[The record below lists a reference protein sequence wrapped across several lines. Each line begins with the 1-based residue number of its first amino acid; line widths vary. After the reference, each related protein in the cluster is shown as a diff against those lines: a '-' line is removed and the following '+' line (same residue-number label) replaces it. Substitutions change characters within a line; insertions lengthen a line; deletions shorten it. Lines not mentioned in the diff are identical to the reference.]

1 MPSLANWLRQ
11 SNLSSSDA
19 LQSLG
24 LQDTAVI
31 TGLWQVADL
40 ERDGNTLER
49 DKAADELIG
58 YAQAGFTCFDMADH
72 YGSSELIAGRARQ
85 RLMDKDQLADS
96 SLNLYTKW
104 CPQPHQC
111 TRQAVRDGIEQRRER
126 LGMET
131 LDLLQLH
138 WWNFDHPG
146 YIDVMDHLMELKQEG
161 WIRHLGLTN
170 FDTDHLCVLL
180 SCGHEIVTNQVCLSV
195 LDPRA
200 LGDMSELC
208 AQSGVRLL
216 AYGTLAGGFLGKRWL
231 NAEEPSSVPDWS
243 KMKYHRFIQ
252 AVGGWSVYQSML
264 RAMNDVAQKHNVS
277 VSNVATR
284 WVMQQPAVCGVI
296 VGARLTDRQHTDD
309 NLNLLTLELSNDDI
323 AHINTAG
330 NALIPIRGDC
340 GTEYR
345 RPPFLTASGD
355 LSDHLESL
363 PPVYEKQSIAG
374 KVDRWR
380 ITSGSEYEPICGYS
394 RATRVGNRVLVSG
407 TTATHGESRAIGAE
421 DYRAQ
426 ATYILDKI
434 SASLA
439 SLGATL
445 NDVVR
450 TRIYLHDAS
459 QWETVSRVHGRY
471 FADCLPANTLV
482 EVSSLIGGYGVEIEA
497 EAVI

>member
-1 MPSLANWLRQ
+1 
-11 SNLSSSDA
+11 LSSRDV

-24 LQDTAVI
+24 LQDKAVI

-40 ERDGNTLER
+40 ERDGSELDR
-49 DKAADELIG
+49 DRAAEELIA
-58 YAQAGFTCFDMADH
+58 YAQAGFSCFDMADH
-72 YGSSELIAGRARQ
+72 YGSAELIAGRARQ
-85 RLMDKDQLADS
+85 RLMDSGHLTDS

-111 TRQAVRDGIEQRRER
+111 TRQAVRDGIEERRER

-138 WWNFDHPG
+138 WWSFDHPG
-146 YIDVMDHLMELKQEG
+146 YIDVMDYLMELKQEG

-170 FDTDHLCVLL
+170 FDTDHLSVLL
-180 SCGHEIVTNQVCLSV
+180 SCGHEIATNQVCLSV

-200 LGDMSELC
+200 LADMSEVC
-208 AQSGVRLL
+208 MQNDVRLL

-231 NAEEPSSVPDWS
+231 DAEEPCSVPDWS
-243 KMKYHRFIQ
+243 KMKYHRFIK
-252 AVGGWSVYQSML
+252 AAGGWALYQNML
-264 RAMNDVAQKHNVS
+264 HALNDVALKHGVS
-277 VSNVATR
+277 VSNIATR

-296 VGARLTDRQHTDD
+296 VGARITERQHTDD
-309 NLNLLTLELSNDDI
+309 NSNLLSLELSNDDI
-323 AHINTAG
+323 AHINKAG
-330 NALIPIRGDC
+330 ELLTPIPGDC

-363 PPVYEKQSIAG
+363 PPVYEKQAIAG

-380 ITSGSEYEPICGYS
+380 VSSGSEYEPICGYS

-407 TTATHGESRAIGAE
+407 TTATHGESRVIGAN
-421 DYRAQ
+421 DFRAQ
-426 ATYILDKI
+426 TTYILDKI

-439 SLGATL
+439 SLGASTG
-445 NDVVR
+445 DVVR
-450 TRIYLHDAS
+450 TRIYLSDAS
-459 QWETVSRVHGRY
+459 QWEAVSRVHGRY

-482 EVSSLIGGYGVEIEA
+482 EVSSLIGDYGVEIEA